1 MLWGEIK
8 NSALANLDLTENEAI
23 QQRLIGNFYLW
34 ANEVIT
40 QISSS
45 IKPKRSFEYVTVY
58 EPYDRWKELSLKYC
72 VFQDKM
78 PTYDKTATYTEDE
91 EKYWT
96 DWNDTVF
103 VNTVYKMK
111 AEDFIAFGDDIAIV
125 KRTINYHGHIIT
137 DECEVHDKDMIYR
150 GYKSVLFFIA
160 GEYSIPYNARWCT
173 FESTISDEDIDDPA
187 SEGGNIDGIV
197 DNSEIVSSDGELVP
211 RDILECI
218 PPYIAMKG
226 FKIDDEYKSAV
237 FKNEYEMA
245 LARINDEH
253 FEQNRTLDI
262 GGDW

>member
-8 NSALANLDLTENEAI
+8 NSALANLDLTEDEATE
-23 QQRLIGNFYLW
+23 QRLIGSFYLW

-58 EPYDRWKELSLKYC
+58 EHYDRWKELSLKYG

-78 PTYDKTATYTEDE
+78 PIYDESATYTEDE

-96 DWNDTVF
+96 DWNNTVF
-103 VNTVYKMK
+103 VNNIYKMK
-111 AEDFIAFGDDIAIV
+111 ATDFISFGDDIAIV
-125 KRTINYHGHIIT
+125 KRTINYHGHILT

-150 GYKSVLFFIA
+150 GYKSILFLLA
-160 GEYSIPYNARWCT
+160 GEYSIPYNARWYT
-173 FESTISDEDIDDPA
+173 FESTMSDNDNDDDDVDID
-187 SEGGNIDGIV
+187 
-197 DNSEIVSSDGELVP
+197 VP